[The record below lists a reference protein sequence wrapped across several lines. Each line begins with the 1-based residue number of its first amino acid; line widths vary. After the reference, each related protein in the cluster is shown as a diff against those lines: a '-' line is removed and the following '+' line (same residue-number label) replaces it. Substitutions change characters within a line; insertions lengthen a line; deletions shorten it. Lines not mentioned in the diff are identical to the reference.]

1 MGRIS
6 RAIVHTGIFCHNC
19 DDDLNTSEIV
29 LPWADT
35 TEATSF
41 SGRQGFVA
49 PCEMHFISFA
59 IRYEEIDTDHSLTL
73 RIYST
78 DEGDEVA
85 DEEANFQIEGPIEA
99 TTDDFTTF
107 YFTEAD
113 MGDVTIPKG
122 KNIRLSIQ
130 ANTDPAASV
139 TWYASS
145 IWEFRLDPV

>member
-19 DDDLNTSEIV
+19 VDDIETSEIV

-41 SGRQGFVA
+41 TLRQGFVA

-59 IRYEEIDTDHSLTL
+59 IRYEEIDTNHSLTL
-73 RIYST
+73 KIYST
-78 DEGDEVA
+78 DEGDEVE
-85 DEEANFQIEGPIEA
+85 DEEASFEMVGIEA

-122 KNIRLSIQ
+122 KNKL
-130 ANTDPAASV
+130 
-139 TWYASS
+139 
-145 IWEFRLDPV
+145 